1 MIGSRHSKQSRR
13 RRAVTLRRGTTLV
26 EFAFLGPMFLLILIG
41 LIVGG
46 LGVFRYHQVTAL
58 AHEAVRYA
66 SVHGRD
72 YARITGQPKA
82 TSETVLRDVIGPRSS
97 GLDPT
102 QLTCE
107 LAWGTDESSAIVTV
121 IVRYQW
127 TPEALWTPIVFTS
140 TAHAFVT
147 Y

>member
-1 MIGSRHSKQSRR
+1 MVLFRHSKKNLRGS
-13 RRAVTLRRGTTLV
+13 AVTMRHGTTIV
-26 EFAFLGPMFLLILIG
+26 EFAFVGPMFLLFLIG

-58 AHEAVRYA
+58 AHEAARYA
-66 SVHGRD
+66 SVHGRE

-82 TSETVLRDVIGPRSS
+82 TSETLLREIIKPRAS

-107 LAWGTDESSAIVTV
+107 FAWGTDESSAIVTV
-121 IVRYQW
+121 RYQW
-127 TPEALWTPIVFTS
+127 TPEALWSPIVFTS
-140 TAHAFVT
+140 TANAFVT